1 MTLDLWIEEKESRAM
16 VTGNGVF
23 VAHKGDSIAIIRISK
38 WDDVQK
44 AIEALQRL
52 TQKDVQP

>member
-1 MTLDLWIEEKESRAM
+1 M